1 MPESQDVCRELQA
14 HPLEPG
20 ADEPCSPSRG
30 ALASCSPLQCP
41 TRTSVS
47 TLPRSGLAG
56 QRDVPEPPPGSPG
69 PPPVPGPCA
78 EAHLLAACLPAVP
91 LGSGWPPPSGSGR
104 KWEGL
109 EEVPQ
114 GGGLDC
120 NCGRR
125 KPRRRGRWI
134 AELPSTEET
143 YPVYQGSQ
151 TRLRAAR
158 GSGKA
163 PDSTCG
169 GGVSGPTEHSRLRW
183 GQESHSPGQKA
194 EFPFP
199 LGAW

>member
-1 MPESQDVCRELQA
+1 MLPTAGCPRQLLTPWNALIRT
-14 HPLEPG
+14 
-20 ADEPCSPSRG
+20 
-30 ALASCSPLQCP
+30 LASA
-41 TRTSVS
+41 
-47 TLPRSGLAG
+47 LPRSGLAG

-69 PPPVPGPCA
+69 PPQVPGPCA

-91 LGSGWPPPSGSGR
+91 LGSEWPQPSGSGR

-125 KPRRRGRWI
+125 KARRRGRWT
-134 AELPSTEET
+134 AELPSTEEMRPA
-143 YPVYQGSQ
+143 YRGSQ

-163 PDSTCG
+163 SDSTCG
-169 GGVSGPTEHSRLRW
+169 RGLSGPTEHSRLRW
-183 GQESHSPGQKA
+183 GQESHGPRRKA
-194 EFPFP
+194 ESPTFP
-199 LGAW
+199 LGGW